1 MSSMADELSGDERR
15 YLAVVGSAVAALIV
29 GVAVWPQQVYDRFIW
44 QYFWGP
50 VQADALGSRC
60 AIREGG
66 TVVTGET
73 AARCALAPGPV
84 AYPGYTVVSEVGY
97 MVLLLVGIAGVILLL
112 RRLSITIDTEMILAL
127 VPLMLFGG
135 GLRVLEDYLD
145 AAVDPGAVYPWNTLL
160 ISPIIYLTVF
170 VIALAVVIAGV
181 TLARREEVG
190 PARTVALA
198 GGALAVIPPAILLGR
213 AMGTSAVTLYPQ
225 VITVVVVG
233 ATVAVLV
240 VMRILAR
247 VKPQLIAGREPLA
260 MAVLGAHGLD
270 GMANV
275 VGLDWMPAL
284 DAGPNLIAK
293 HPANQFV
300 VDVTSAVQPASL
312 TAVVGDT
319 WPFLAIK
326 LAAAVV
332 ILWVFEPEF
341 MEESP
346 QFSGLLLVAIIA
358 VGLGPGTRDVLRA
371 TFGI

>member
-1 MSSMADELSGDERR
+1 MPERLSRDERR
-15 YLAVVGSAVAALIV
+15 YLGAVGALLAAVAV
-29 GVAVWPQQVYDRFIW
+29 GVAVWPRRVYDQVIW
-44 QYFWGP
+44 RYFWGP

-60 AIREGG
+60 VIREGG

-112 RRLSITIDTEMILAL
+112 RRLSITVDAGLILAL
-127 VPLMLFGG
+127 VPLMIFGG

-145 AAVDPGAVYPWNTLL
+145 AAVDPLALYPWNTLL

-170 VIALAVVIAGV
+170 VVALVVVLGGV
-181 TLARREEVG
+181 TVARRAG
-190 PARTVALA
+190 GSPTRTVALA
-198 GGALAVIPPAILLGR
+198 GGGLAVVPPAILLER
-213 AMGTSAVTLYPQ
+213 ALRTDAVTLYPQ
-225 VITVVVVG
+225 VILVVVVG
-233 ATVAVLV
+233 TAVAVLV
-240 VMRILAR
+240 LMRVLAR
-247 VKPQLIAGREPLA
+247 VRPQLIRGREPLA

-270 GMANV
+270 GLANV
-275 VGLDWMPAL
+275 IGLDWMPAL

-300 VDVTSAVQPASL
+300 VDVTSALQPPSL
-312 TAVVGDT
+312 TAAVGDT
-319 WPFLAIK
+319 WPFLLVK
-326 LAAAVV
+326 LVAAVV

>member
-1 MSSMADELSGDERR
+1 MGERLTRDERR
-15 YLAVVGSAVAALIV
+15 YLGAVGSLLGALAV
-29 GVAVWPQQVYDRFIW
+29 GVMVWPQAVYDRFIW
-44 QYFWGP
+44 RYFWGP

-60 AIREGG
+60 VIREGG
-66 TVVTGET
+66 AVVTGET
-73 AARCALAPGPV
+73 AARCTLAPGPV
-84 AYPGYTVVSEVGY
+84 AYPGYTIVSEVGY
-97 MVLLLVGIAGVILLL
+97 MLLLLVGIAGVILLL
-112 RRLSITIDTEMILAL
+112 RRLAIVVDAGLILAL
-127 VPLMLFGG
+127 VPLMIFGG

-145 AAVDPGAVYPWNTLL
+145 AAVDPLVLYPWNTLL

-170 VIALAVVIAGV
+170 VLALAVVLGGV
-181 TLARREEVG
+181 IGARRSG
-190 PARTVALA
+190 GSPTRTVALA
-198 GGALAVIPPAILLGR
+198 GGVLAVIPPAILLERGLQ
-213 AMGTSAVTLYPQ
+213 TTAVTLYPQ

-233 ATVAVLV
+233 TVVAVLGL
-240 VMRILAR
+240 MRILAR
-247 VKPQLIAGREPLA
+247 VRPQLTDGRESLA
-260 MAVLGAHGLD
+260 MVVLGAHGLD
-270 GMANV
+270 GLANV

-300 VDVTSAVQPASL
+300 VDLTGSLQPASL

-319 WPFLAIK
+319 WPFLMIK
-326 LAAAVV
+326 LTAAVV